1 MDDTFEKEYM
11 QHHDTHVTKRIH
23 QIANLCLLI
32 GPAMYVM
39 TMLGLFSISNAA
51 VFYSMTYIFASWAAV
66 ELLIRGERLTAAKYV
81 QLLYLEILVAG
92 ASTNSHVG
100 IYITYF
106 AIPLLSCVYLDW
118 LLTLLTSV
126 FGYVCMIVFLYPR
139 SVGFVANGFTNFKNP
154 TKFFLAFGVGY
165 TIEYAFMTVFAIL
178 VVRHGREIRKH
189 YFDTQKEK
197 LSAEAANQAK
207 SSFLANMSHEIR
219 TPINAVIGMNEM
231 ILRESRER
239 AIVRYATNIKNASK
253 TLLSLIN
260 DILDFSKIESGKMEL
275 IYTTYQISSL
285 LNDLINMI
293 QPRAVDKGLKLKLD
307 IDEQIPSELYG
318 DEVRVRQIITN
329 LLTNAV
335 KYTKEGSVTLKV
347 RSTRLPEGG
356 QVRLDVAVVDTGVGI
371 KKEDQE
377 KLFTTFQRVDEFS
390 NRDIEGTGLG
400 LALAKQ
406 LLELMGSKLLLDSE
420 YGRGSA
426 VFFGLVQKIVDGSPI
441 GDYKALY
448 EKSLRDAVRYQE
460 SFQAPDA
467 KILVV
472 DDTRMN
478 LEVCKGLLKKT
489 RIQVDT
495 ADSGIECLNM
505 IMRKPYDMIFLDH
518 KMPNMD
524 GVECLQHMREIT
536 DSPNRETKVVAL
548 TANAVSGAREFY
560 MENGFDDYLSKP
572 IQGEKLEQLLCK
584 YLPPQFLQIPEEED
598 GIDYLEE
605 FCIPRIEG
613 IVEEEALRYAGGDQ
627 EELLHNLK
635 LYLEEYEEKKEKLE
649 GYFADGD
656 LENYQILAHAVKSTS
671 RLVGANDLSELA
683 RAMEEASAARDM
695 ERVREKHAEFME
707 RFCCQSGS
715 IARTLESMG
724 MDREPDTALTAVTP
738 GELRDFCEKLKESLA
753 GFDMEEIRKQAA
765 YLQTLDVLGD
775 IKDAMSG
782 AVSNFDYDGVQEQAE
797 ALERL
802 AGRLQDLQESEEGE
816 CS

>member
-1 MDDTFEKEYM
+1 MDYQYEKEFM
-11 QHHDTHVTKRIH
+11 QRHNTRVTKRIH
-23 QIANLCLLI
+23 QIVNLCLLI
-32 GPAMYVM
+32 GPAMYLM
-39 TMLGLFSISNAA
+39 TRLDLFGISTKTI
-51 VFYSMTYIFASWAAV
+51 VYSMTYIIVSWVLV
-66 ELLIRGERLTAAKYV
+66 EMLIRAGKLTAAKYV

-92 ASTNSHVG
+92 ASMSSHVG

-118 LLTLLTSV
+118 ILTLLTSV
-126 FGYVCMIVFLYPR
+126 FGYVCMIGFLYPR

-154 TKFFLAFGVGY
+154 VKYFLAYGAGY
-165 TIEYAFMTVFAIL
+165 TIEYVFMTVFAIL

-189 YFDTQKEK
+189 YFETQKEK

-239 AIVRYATNIKNASK
+239 VIVRYATNIKNASK
-253 TLLSLIN
+253 SLLALIN

-275 IYTTYQISSL
+275 IDTTYQISSL
-285 LNDLINMI
+285 LNDLVNMI
-293 QPRAVDKGLKLKLD
+293 QPRAGEKGLELKLD
-307 IDEQIPSELYG
+307 IDEQIPGELYG
-318 DEVRVRQIITN
+318 DEVRIRQIITN

-347 RSTRLPEGG
+347 RSTRLPEGR
-356 QVRLDVAVVDTGVGI
+356 VRLDVAVVDTGVGI

-400 LALAKQ
+400 LALSKQ
-406 LLELMGSKLLLDSE
+406 LLELMGSRLLLDSE

-426 VFFGLVQKIVDGSPI
+426 FFFGLVQKIVDDSPI
-441 GDYKALY
+441 GDYKSVY
-448 EKSLRDAVRYQE
+448 EKALRDAVRYQE

-478 LEVCKGLLKKT
+478 LEVCRGLLKKT

-495 ADSGIECLNM
+495 ADSGLECLNM
-505 IMRKPYDMIFLDH
+505 ILKKQYDMIFLDH

-524 GVECLQHMREIT
+524 GVQCLQNMRELENN
-536 DSPNRETKVVAL
+536 PNRETKVIAL

-560 MENGFDDYLSKP
+560 MESGFDDYLSKP
-572 IQGEKLEQLLCK
+572 IQGEKLEQLLCR
-584 YLPPQFLQIPEEED
+584 YLPPQYLKMPEED
-598 GIDYLEE
+598 GGVDYIEE
-605 FCIPRIEG
+605 LCIPRIEG

-627 EELLHNLK
+627 EECLNNLK
-635 LYLEEYEEKKEKLE
+635 LYLDEYEEKKEKLE
-649 GYFADGD
+649 RFFADGD
-656 LENYQILAHAVKSTS
+656 MENYQIVAHAVKSTS
-671 RLVGANDLSELA
+671 RLIGANELSELA
-683 RAMEEASAARDM
+683 REMEEASAAHNTDL
-695 ERVREKHAEFME
+695 VQEKHAQFIEHFSY
-707 RFCCQSGS
+707 QSAR
-715 IARTLESMG
+715 IAQTLEAMG
-724 MDREPDTALTAVTP
+724 IGDEPAAALTAVTP
-738 GELRDFCEKLKESLA
+738 EELRDFCEKLKESLA
-753 GFDMEEIRKQAA
+753 EFDMGAIQDQTAL
-765 YLQTLDVLGD
+765 LQTFDVLKG
-775 IKDAMSG
+775 IKDAMSE
-782 AVSNFDYDGVQEQAE
+782 AVNNFDYDGVQEQAQ

-802 AGRLQDLQESEEGE
+802 VG
-816 CS
+816 